1 MKKAVAGLTGQSGA
15 GKTTVSD
22 AFKENGFEIIN
33 CDLVAREV
41 TQAGSE
47 CCKKLAKIFPDCFDD
62 GFALDRR
69 KLGEI
74 VFSDKARLQ
83 MLNDTIYPF
92 INKLID
98 EKINAAQSRFILLDA
113 PTLFEA
119 GVDKLC
125 SVIVSVVADY
135 DIRLERI
142 TKRDSISKE
151 LAKKRFA
158 SQHTV
163 EFFREH
169 SSFVIENNGTVNETY
184 QKTCEVIKIIK
195 ERYNGG

>member
-1 MKKAVAGLTGQSGA
+1 MKKTVAGLTGQSGA

-74 VFSDKARLQ
+74 VFSDKAKLQ

-98 EKINAAQSRFILLDA
+98 KKINAAQSRFILLDA

-119 GVDKLC
+119 GADKLC

-142 TKRDSISKE
+142 IKRDGISKE

-158 SQHTV
+158 SQHTM

-184 QKTCEVIKIIK
+184 RKTCEVIKIIK

>member
-1 MKKAVAGLTGQSGA
+1 MKKTVAGLTGQSGA

-47 CCKKLAKIFPDCFDD
+47 CCKKLAKIFPDCFDN
-62 GFALDRR
+62 GFTLDRR

-119 GVDKLC
+119 GADKLC

>member
-1 MKKAVAGLTGQSGA
+1 MKKTVAGLTGQSGA

-22 AFKENGFEIIN
+22 AFRENGFEIIN

-41 TQAGSE
+41 TNVGSK
-47 CCKKLAKIFPDCFDD
+47 CCKELAKLFPSCFDENY
-62 GFALDRR
+62 ALNRR

-74 VFSDKARLQ
+74 VFSDKNKLQ
-83 MLNDTIYPF
+83 KLNDTIYPF

-98 EKINAAQSRFILLDA
+98 EKIISAQSNFILLDA

-119 GVDKLC
+119 GADKLC

-142 TKRDSISKE
+142 TKRDGISAE
-151 LAKKRFA
+151 LAKKRFS

-163 EFFREH
+163 EFFKAH
-169 SSFVIENNGTVNETY
+169 SDFVIENNGSVNDTY
-184 QKTCEVIKIIK
+184 QKTCKVINTIK

>member
-1 MKKAVAGLTGQSGA
+1 MKKTVVGLTGQSGA
-15 GKTTVSD
+15 GKTTISD
-22 AFKENGFEIIN
+22 AFRENGFEIIN
-33 CDLVAREV
+33 CDIVAREV
-41 TQAGSE
+41 TKAGSE

-98 EKINAAQSRFILLDA
+98 EKINATESEFVLLDA

-119 GVDKLC
+119 GADKLC
-125 SVIVSVVADY
+125 SVIVSVVQ
-135 DIRLERI
+135 
-142 TKRDSISKE
+142 T
-151 LAKKRFA
+151 LA
-158 SQHTV
+158 
-163 EFFREH
+163 
-169 SSFVIENNGTVNETY
+169 
-184 QKTCEVIKIIK
+184 
-195 ERYNGG
+195 

>member
-1 MKKAVAGLTGQSGA
+1 MKKTVAGLTGQSGA

-22 AFKENGFEIIN
+22 AFRKNGFEIIN

-41 TQAGSE
+41 TNAGSE
-47 CCKKLAKIFPDCFDD
+47 CCKELAKLFPSCFDENY
-62 GFALDRR
+62 ALNRR

-74 VFSDKARLQ
+74 VFSDKNKLQ

-98 EKINAAQSRFILLDA
+98 EKINDAQSKFILLDA

-119 GVDKLC
+119 GADKLC

-142 TKRDSISKE
+142 TKRDGISTE
-151 LAKKRFA
+151 LAKKRFS

-163 EFFREH
+163 EFFKAH
-169 SSFVIENNGTVNETY
+169 SDFVIENNGSVNDTY
-184 QKTCEVIKIIK
+184 QKTCKVIEKIK